1 MATIGSANNS
11 SHMNTSRLS
20 YVTVAE
26 FSANIF
32 TYTTTTANF
41 QTTGT
46 LTSFNAQGLGA
57 GACLKGRVLREN
69 GRKLYPGAHPSVTTY
84 MVGVYDNQTML
95 SGFIDP
101 NGPQFAIYNTDKP
114 NFLLDGVDPVGGLT
128 DHGAPVYTNSSVEA
142 RTWITA
148 DTGNITAS
156 LGNIIATAGNVQTH
170 TGLYS
175 DAGQNLVRNIPSYSA
190 TVAGGTNTGYS
201 NIDISQ
207 GQVIKVSLTTTG
219 TGNTAYQINAIDS
232 TNSSPTNL
240 GNFGGAQ
247 IYLIFSINI
256 SSLANGNTFTFVYGN
271 QVWENVGGS
280 FVLTKSGGGTQAGTW
295 TAMFICDGI
304 ALYQFGTTQQNNLA

>member
-1 MATIGSANNS
+1 
-11 SHMNTSRLS
+11 MNTSRLS

-26 FSANIF
+26 FSNNIF
-32 TYTTTTANF
+32 TYTTSTANF

-46 LTSFNAQGLGA
+46 MMSFAAQSMGP
-57 GACLKGRVLREN
+57 CPKGRVLREN
-69 GRKLYPGAHPSVTTY
+69 GRKYIPGPNPTAPGFNTY

-101 NGPQFAIYNTDKP
+101 NAPQFAIYNTDKP
-114 NFLLDGVDPVGGLT
+114 NFLVDGVDPVGGLT

-142 RTWITA
+142 RTWIMA

-190 TVAGGTNTGYS
+190 SVSGGSTTGVS
-201 NIDISQ
+201 NIDISR
-207 GQVIKVSLTTTG
+207 GQVVKISLTTTG
-219 TGNTAYQINAIDS
+219 TGNTTYSINAIDS
-232 TNSSPTNL
+232 TNLTPTDL
-240 GNFGGAQ
+240 SNFGGAQ
-247 IYLIFSINI
+247 IYLIISINI
-256 SSLANGNTFTFVYGN
+256 SSLANGNTFAFVYGN
-271 QVWENVGGS
+271 QVWENLGGGLT
-280 FVLTKSGGGTQAGTW
+280 LTKSGVGAQSGTW

-304 ALYQFGTTQQNNLA
+304 DLYQFGTTQQNNLA

>member
-26 FSANIF
+26 FSNNIF

-46 LTSFNAQGLGA
+46 LTSFNAQGLA
-57 GACLKGRVLREN
+57 PAACLKGRVLREN
-69 GRKLYPGAHPSVTTY
+69 GRKLYPGAHPNVTTY

-114 NFLLDGVDPVGGLT
+114 NYLLDGVDPVGGLT

-148 DTGNITAS
+148 DTGDITAT
-156 LGNIIATAGNVQTH
+156 LGNIAAPAGSV
-170 TGLYS
+170 S
-175 DAGQNLVRNIPSYSA
+175 AG
-190 TVAGGTNTGYS
+190 
-201 NIDISQ
+201 
-207 GQVIKVSLTTTG
+207 
-219 TGNTAYQINAIDS
+219 
-232 TNSSPTNL
+232 
-240 GNFGGAQ
+240 
-247 IYLIFSINI
+247 
-256 SSLANGNTFTFVYGN
+256 TFVYAGSG
-271 QVWENVGGS
+271 VGCRHLRCRRG
-280 FVLTKSGGGTQAGTW
+280 SGGLRPARFHW
-295 TAMFICDGI
+295 
-304 ALYQFGTTQQNNLA
+304 

>member
-11 SHMNTSRLS
+11 SRMNTSRLS

-69 GRKLYPGAHPSVTTY
+69 GRKLYPGTHPSVTTY

-101 NGPQFAIYNTDKP
+101 NAPQFAIYNTDKP

-148 DTGNITAS
+148 NTGDITAT
-156 LGNIIATAGNVQTH
+156 LGNILAPAGFVYAGSGVGYT
-170 TGLYS
+170 TG
-175 DAGQNLVRNIPSYSA
+175 
-190 TVAGGTNTGYS
+190 AGGTVSQGANKSDPVTLNKPTGRINMSSAQLNSGAAISFKLTNSFIGPNDMVVVGADLEGYTVNANVDNTGS
-201 NIDISQ
+201 CFIIVRNWTNGNLAQAVRIQ
-207 GQVIKVSLTTTG
+207 FAVIK
-219 TGNTAYQINAIDS
+219 
-232 TNSSPTNL
+232 
-240 GNFGGAQ
+240 GA
-247 IYLIFSINI
+247 
-256 SSLANGNTFTFVYGN
+256 LA
-271 QVWENVGGS
+271 
-280 FVLTKSGGGTQAGTW
+280 
-295 TAMFICDGI
+295 
-304 ALYQFGTTQQNNLA
+304 